1 MEFLNPKDWQ
11 RPRGYSNGVKARG
24 TMVAIAGQIG
34 WNGDQQFESDDF
46 ADQAR
51 QAMANIVA
59 VLAEA
64 GGRPEHLVRMTWY
77 VVDKQEYLGAVRGIG
92 AAYRDLIGSH
102 YPAMT
107 LVEVKGLLEDRARV
121 EIEAAAVLPD
131 GD

>member
-1 MEFLNPKDWQ
+1 MEFLNPKGWR

-24 TMVAIAGQIG
+24 TMVSIAGQIG
-34 WNGDQQFESDDF
+34 WNGDQQFETDDF
-46 ADQAR
+46 AGQAR

-64 GGRPEHLVRMTWY
+64 GGGPEHLVRMTWY
-77 VVDKQEYLGAVRGIG
+77 VVDKQEYLGAVGGIG
-92 AAYRDLIGSH
+92 AAYREIIGSN

>member
-64 GGRPEHLVRMTWY
+64 GGGPEHLVRMTWY
-77 VVDKQEYLGAVRGIG
+77 VVDKQEYLGAVREIG
-92 AAYRDLIGSH
+92 AAYREIIGSN